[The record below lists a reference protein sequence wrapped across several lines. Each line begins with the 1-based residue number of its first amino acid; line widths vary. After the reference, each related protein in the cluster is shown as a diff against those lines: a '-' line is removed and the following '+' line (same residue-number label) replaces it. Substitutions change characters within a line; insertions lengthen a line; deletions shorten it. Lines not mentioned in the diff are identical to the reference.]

1 MAQVY
6 RCDSGFALN
15 VPGKCRKFH
24 LWINLAMGMP
34 RHDQDGF
41 CLFYALTA
49 AFFGG

>member
-1 MAQVY
+1 
-6 RCDSGFALN
+6 
-15 VPGKCRKFH
+15 
-24 LWINLAMGMP
+24 MGMP